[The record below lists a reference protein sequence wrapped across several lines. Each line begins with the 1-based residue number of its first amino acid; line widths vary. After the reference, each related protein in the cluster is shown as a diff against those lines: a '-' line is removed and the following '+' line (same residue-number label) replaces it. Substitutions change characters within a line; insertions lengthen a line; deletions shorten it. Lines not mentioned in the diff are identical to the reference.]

1 MWVFTKHGFV
11 SIVQHRDIPECMIV
25 RARSPQP
32 LEELWPD
39 HEVITLEDADYRFR
53 ILAQRDSVMD
63 VVSDLVGSI
72 DYDNFKNECV
82 DDREYLR
89 SLGSV
94 WRVMY
99 EYQLRVG
106 DRNEG

>member
-1 MWVFTKHGFV
+1 MWAFTRHGFISV
-11 SIVQHRDIPECMIV
+11 VQNRDVADNFLV
-25 RARSPQP
+25 RSRDARP
-32 LEELWPD
+32 LQELWPNHD
-39 HEVITLEDADYRFR
+39 IITLKDADYRFR
-53 ILAQRDSVMD
+53 INVNKDEVME
-63 VVSDLVGSI
+63 VLGEHILSI

-82 DDREYLR
+82 DDRESLR

-94 WRVMY
+94 WRVMF

>member
-1 MWVFTKHGFV
+1 MWAFTRHGFISV
-11 SIVQHRDIPECMIV
+11 VQNRDVADNFLV
-25 RARSPQP
+25 RSRDVRP
-32 LEELWPD
+32 LQELWPNHD
-39 HEVITLEDADYRFR
+39 IITLKDADYRFR
-53 ILAQRDSVMD
+53 INVNKDEVMGA
-63 VVSDLVGSI
+63 LGEHILSI

-82 DDREYLR
+82 DDREYLK